1 MYDRKI
7 GDRELTFEA
16 SGGLVNGTLV
26 LQDRETDSYWPIMQA
41 KSFHGELAGTK
52 MREMAINDKVT
63 WKEWRTRHPDTQVLS
78 VNGLE
83 DKPKGYEK
91 YFASPNGFRG
101 LQASDKRLATKE
113 PIFAFRLAEQSFAVR
128 LSEVEGGG
136 LFDLPEGQIFLYRG
150 KNADLFESTVA
161 YVGDAI
167 SSSGAD
173 WVTTHNACR
182 FDSNTRSFVG
192 QDCPERVSGFDTFW
206 YSWSLNN
213 PDTQLLS
220 R

>member
-1 MYDRKI
+1 VYDRRI
-7 GDRELTFEA
+7 AGRELTFEA

-26 LQDRETDSYWPIMQA
+26 LQDRETDSYWPIMQG

-63 WKEWRTRHPDTQVLS
+63 WKQWRQRHPDTLVLS

-91 YFASPNGFRG
+91 YFASAKGFRG
-101 LQASDKRLATKE
+101 LKASDKRLATKE
-113 PIFAFRLAEQSFAVR
+113 PIFAFRLAESAYAVR

-136 LFDLPEGQIFLYRG
+136 MFDLPQGQIFLYRSR
-150 KNADLFESTVA
+150 NADLFESTVA
-161 YVGDAI
+161 YIGEGI
-167 SSSGAD
+167 HSNGAG
-173 WVTTHNACR
+173 WASAGSACH
-182 FDSNTRSFVG
+182 FDTDTKSFVG
-192 QDCPERVSGFDTFW
+192 QSCPQRVSGFDTFW